1 VNIYFYFNNFFLL
14 IQILHILILSSS
26 LLLYIFSTGVRFR
39 LPGHQICSVGRGL
52 VRIFSSM
59 QAEEGKISRLYPVI
73 VSGESLPI
81 CYLGLQN
88 RQKNFYCFWQCCG
101 KSVINLSPESG
112 SIDSEIRIRLK
123 DLKKFKKKVNYFIF
137 EFLLSLTTCMLF
149 N

>member
-1 VNIYFYFNNFFLL
+1 VCDFGYLDSPLSECNQARIRLL
-14 IQILHILILSSS
+14 ILVKV
-26 LLLYIFSTGVRFR
+26 IF
-39 LPGHQICSVGRGL
+39 QICSVGRGL

-73 VSGESLPI
+73 VSAESLPI

-88 RQKNFYCFWQCCG
+88 RQKIFYCFWRCCG

-112 SIDSEIRIRLK
+112 SIDSELRIRLK
-123 DLKKFKKKVNYFIF
+123 DLKKFKKKVHYFNF
-137 EFLLSLTTCMLF
+137 KFLLSFCLTTCMLF